1 MSSGKVDEVV
11 AEEENSTCNLSYFS
25 SHLDL
30 SLSPTTSI
38 RRRDRDHSHHL
49 VCCPSQGFLRFHP
62 RIFSICVYSMSSKV
76 DEVEEEKKRLR
87 GYLNE
92 NAVDIKDLA
101 SWRKQSEDILLMRLL
116 SPDLARARREMAETR
131 IDKKEDSIVR
141 VKTSHLKDLNRVVD
155 DVRRRNQKLEKS
167 RDVSDKLSLYPGGN
181 LLFLR
186 IDAIAIASAS
196 DSKLHQKVVRLGGTG
211 LETEVKSKLCN
222 KKLNHGDV
230 VETKGHNL
238 LAKRVMYCAVP
249 ESKPVSIHSVEGV
262 RITEVIPSS
271 NRSTISASTRKALSQ
286 CYSRSLDIAVK
297 TGSRTV
303 AFPSLGTGMFGIP
316 SFEAAACAVESVRD
330 WLDTHDSSSIDRI
343 VFVIRDSH
351 LHEAYECLM
360 MECFPFSNKKNNPL
374 LCNLHDTVELPDLGE
389 LNNNDDESSVEDLER
404 RLKMLVD

>member
-1 MSSGKVDEVV
+1 MS
-11 AEEENSTCNLSYFS
+11 C
-25 SHLDL
+25 
-30 SLSPTTSI
+30 
-38 RRRDRDHSHHL
+38 
-49 VCCPSQGFLRFHP
+49 
-62 RIFSICVYSMSSKV
+62 KV

-87 GYLNE
+87 GFLRE
-92 NAVDIKDLA
+92 NVVDVKDLV

-131 IDKKEDSIVR
+131 IDKNVR

-155 DVRRRNQKLEKS
+155 EVRKRNQKREKN

-186 IDAIAIASAS
+186 IDAIAITSSS

-211 LETEVKSKLCN
+211 LETEIKSSLCSR
-222 KKLNHGDV
+222 KLNPGDV
-230 VETKGHNL
+230 VETNGHNL
-238 LAKRVMYCAVP
+238 LAKRVMHCVVP
-249 ESKPVSIHSVEGV
+249 ESKPVSVHRVEGV
-262 RITEVIPSS
+262 RITEVTPSS
-271 NRSTISASTRKALSQ
+271 NRSTISQSTREALSQ

-297 TGSRTV
+297 TESRTI

-316 SFEAAACAVESVRD
+316 GSEAAACAVESVRD
-330 WLDTHDSSSIDRI
+330 WLDTHDSSSLDRI
-343 VFVIRDSH
+343 VFVIRDGH

-374 LCNLHDTVELPDLGE
+374 LCNLHDTVELPDVVVEE
-389 LNNNDDESSVEDLER
+389 LNNNDDDESSVEDLER

>member
-1 MSSGKVDEVV
+1 
-11 AEEENSTCNLSYFS
+11 
-25 SHLDL
+25 
-30 SLSPTTSI
+30 
-38 RRRDRDHSHHL
+38 
-49 VCCPSQGFLRFHP
+49 
-62 RIFSICVYSMSSKV
+62 MSSKV

-92 NAVDIKDLA
+92 NAVDVKDLA
-101 SWRKQSEDILLMRLL
+101 SWRKQSEEILLMRLL
-116 SPDLARARREMAETR
+116 SPDLARARREMADTR
-131 IDKKEDSIVR
+131 IHKKDDDSIVR

-155 DVRRRNQKLEKS
+155 EVRRRNQKREKS

-186 IDAIAIASAS
+186 TDAIAIASAS

-211 LETEVKSKLCN
+211 LETEVKSKVFS
-222 KKLNHGDV
+222 KKLNPGDV

-249 ESKPVSIHSVEGV
+249 ESKPVSVHSVEGV

-374 LCNLHDTVELPDLGE
+374 LCNLHDTIELPDVMEE
-389 LNNNDDESSVEDLER
+389 LNNNGDNESSVEDLER